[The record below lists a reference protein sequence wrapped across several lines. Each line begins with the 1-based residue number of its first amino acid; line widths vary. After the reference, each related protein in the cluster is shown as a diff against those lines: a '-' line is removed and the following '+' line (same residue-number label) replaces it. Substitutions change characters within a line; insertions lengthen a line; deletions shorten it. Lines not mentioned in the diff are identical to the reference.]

1 MYLVY
6 TGLVSFL
13 FVQFSAVCRVGTLL
27 RLRACLTSGRALTPS
42 LV

>member
-6 TGLVSFL
+6 ARLVSFL
-13 FVQFSAVCRVGTLL
+13 FVQVFAVCRVGTLL
-27 RLRACLTSGRALTPS
+27 RLRACLTSGCALTPS